1 MSSGIVGGL
10 LSQALGGLDLS
21 KNLAL
26 KDNFL
31 ELSINEHEFKQYLL
45 SKLNNPMLNNVLDIK
60 IEQGRIVIRIKL
72 L

>member
-10 LSQALGGLDLS
+10 LSQALGGLDLTR
-21 KNLAL
+21 NLAL
-26 KDNFL
+26 KDNVL
-31 ELSINEHEFKQYLL
+31 ELSINEQEFKQYLL
-45 SKLNNPMLNNVLDIK
+45 SKLNNPMLNNVLDIR

>member
-10 LSQALGGLDLS
+10 LSQALGGLDLTR
-21 KNLAL
+21 NLAL
-26 KDNFL
+26 KDNVL
-31 ELSINEHEFKQYLL
+31 ELSINEQEFKQYLL